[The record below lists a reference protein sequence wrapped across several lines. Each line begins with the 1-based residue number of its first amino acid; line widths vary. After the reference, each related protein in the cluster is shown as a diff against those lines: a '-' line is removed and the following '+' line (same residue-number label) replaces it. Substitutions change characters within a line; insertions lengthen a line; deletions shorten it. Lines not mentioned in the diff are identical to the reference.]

1 MKSPVPS
8 STAWVLPA
16 PSRSRELTGSST
28 SPRSRSDSRLDR
40 PQVASICLAASA
52 ALAALKS
59 RLITFRS
66 RSLSP
71 WLARALANDS
81 WLAVPRNT
89 ATRLPLRSC
98 RVLMPEPG
106 TTPR

>member
-1 MKSPVPS
+1 MPS
-8 STAWVLPA
+8 NTAWVLPA
-16 PSRSRELTGSST
+16 PCRSRELTGNST
-28 SPRSRSDSRLDR
+28 NPRSRSESRFDK

-66 RSLSP
+66 RSDKP
-71 WLARALANDS
+71 WLASALANDS

-98 RVLMPEPG
+98 RVLMPDPG